1 MDDQEALQRTLN
13 RARRALQILEE
24 QKAGYGIRV
33 PLDLQIELEEKQKE
47 VVSLEA
53 RLSNFQGVVN
63 RTDNNKSSTQQLPES
78 KQKEVFISYTWRDNH
93 SEPFVQQLEKAFQA
107 KGITI
112 IRDKNAIGYKE
123 RFQEFMQRLSHGKC
137 VIVVI
142 SHEYLKSENCMYEL
156 VEIAKNGNL
165 YHRIFPIVLA
175 DAQIYKPIERIQYV
189 EYWEQQIQDL
199 NDAMKKVS
207 AANLQGFREE
217 IDLYTE
223 IRNMFA
229 NLTKLLKDMNALTAD
244 IHLESEF
251 EALLKAIAQS
261 LDE

>member
-1 MDDQEALQRTLN
+1 MDDREALQRTLN
-13 RARRALQILEE
+13 RARRALQILEA
-24 QKAGYGIRV
+24 QKAGFGIRFPV
-33 PLDLQIELEEKQKE
+33 DLQIELEEKEKE
-47 VVSLEA
+47 VASLEA
-53 RLSNFQGVVN
+53 RLSHFQNSIGKVE
-63 RTDNNKSSTQQLPES
+63 SES

-93 SEPFVQQLEKAFQA
+93 SELFIQQLEKAFQA
-107 KGITI
+107 KGFTI

-123 RFQEFMQRLSHGKC
+123 RFQEFMQRLSRGKC

-142 SHEYLKSENCMYEL
+142 SDQYLKSENCMYEL
-156 VEIAKNGNL
+156 VEIAKYGNL

-175 DAQIYKPIERIQYV
+175 DAQIYQPIERIKYV
-189 EYWEQQIQDL
+189 EYWEKQIQDL
-199 NDAMKKVS
+199 NEAIRTVS

-229 NLTKLLKDMNALTAD
+229 NLINLLKDMNALTEE
-244 IHLESEF
+244 IHIQSDF
-251 EALLKAIAQS
+251 EALLKAIAES

>member
-1 MDDQEALQRTLN
+1 MDDQEALQKTLN

-33 PLDLQIELEEKQKE
+33 PVDLQIELEEKQKE
-47 VVSLEA
+47 VASLEA
-53 RLSNFQGVVN
+53 RLNHSQGVLN
-63 RTDNNKSSTQQLPES
+63 TTDSIGTN
-78 KQKEVFISYTWRDNH
+78 QKEVFISYTWRDDH
-93 SEPFVQQLEKAFQA
+93 SEPFVQQLEKAFQN

-112 IRDKNAIGYKE
+112 IRDKNAVGYKE
-123 RFQEFMQRLSHGKC
+123 RFQEFMQRLSRGKC

-156 VEIAKNGNL
+156 VEIAKNENL
-165 YHRIFPIVLA
+165 EKRIFPIVLA
-175 DAQIYKPIERIQYV
+175 DAQIYDPIESIKYV
-189 EYWEQQIQDL
+189 KYWEQKIQTL
-199 NDAMKKVS
+199 NDAMKEVS

-223 IRNMFA
+223 IRNMFP
-229 NLTKLLKDMNALTAD
+229 NLRKVLKDMNAMTTD
-244 IHLESEF
+244 IHIKSEF
-251 EALLKAIAQS
+251 EELFKAIAKS